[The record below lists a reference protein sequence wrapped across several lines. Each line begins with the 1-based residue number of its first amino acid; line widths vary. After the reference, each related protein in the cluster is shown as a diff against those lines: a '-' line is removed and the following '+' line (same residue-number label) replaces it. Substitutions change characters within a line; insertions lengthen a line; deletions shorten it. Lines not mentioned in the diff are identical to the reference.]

1 MGPSL
6 GNIEGQRTR
15 RTRVI
20 CRIQQPDARGY
31 GPSPLDKSIIGIPN
45 AKVKSDAASRYGV
58 PSFPDQLRAAQ
69 SDGLRRICAVIHDD
83 CREPLAAILVSG
95 EAGFVPHD
103 RLSILG
109 KPVQE
114 VAAELTVTVDGMTLD
129 AKSL

>member
-1 MGPSL
+1 MPGGMGHRLLTNLLLAYQMP
-6 GNIEGQRTR
+6 
-15 RTRVI
+15 
-20 CRIQQPDARGY
+20 
-31 GPSPLDKSIIGIPN
+31 KSSRN
-45 AKVKSDAASRYGV
+45 AASRYGV

-69 SDGLRRICAVIHDD
+69 SDGRRCICAVIHDD